1 MHNKAIG
8 IDIGGTTIKGAVVG
22 RDGRL
27 RNETRIPT
35 ASVTRG
41 PGMLDALLGLIATI
55 AEREGGT
62 KNLCGAGIGTP
73 GFVGRDGTII
83 GRAGNIPGWEG
94 TRLYEPIME
103 RFGLKAVASNDATA
117 AALAEARFGAGRG
130 IENSV
135 FYSLGTGIGGGIVA
149 GGRLYHGSRGMAG
162 EFGHVS
168 IDHEGVPCT
177 CGRKGCVEQYAS
189 APAIVYWAR
198 TLCDVNAAE
207 ATDFAHMVRTAGES
221 LTAKQIY
228 EFVNRGDAV
237 ALRVN
242 DFVCD
247 KLARAIGITIN
258 TLSPDRIVLG
268 GGVMMAGTVI
278 VDTVAKFLPKYALPE
293 PLSHCTMAI
302 AELGGNAGVIGA
314 GTLVFEEIDASAT
327 SFCQKKRP

>member
-1 MHNKAIG
+1 MHHHAIG

-35 ASVTRG
+35 ASVSRG
-41 PGMLDALLGLIATI
+41 PGMLDALLNLIATI
-55 AEREGGT
+55 VEQEGGT
-62 KNLCGAGIGTP
+62 KNLRGVGVGTP

-83 GRAGNIPGWEG
+83 GRAVNLPGWEG

-103 RFGLKAVASNDATA
+103 RFGLDAVASNDATA

-149 GGRLYHGSRGMAG
+149 NGRLYRGSRGMAG

-168 IDHEGVPCT
+168 IDHDGVPCG
-177 CGRKGCVEQYAS
+177 CGQKGCIERYAS
-189 APAIVYWAR
+189 APGIVRCALDLCAAETVEQTAFVRMAR
-198 TLCDVNAAE
+198 TTGE
-207 ATDFAHMVRTAGES
+207 ALTSRQVYDFVGAG
-221 LTAKQIY
+221 
-228 EFVNRGDAV
+228 DPV
-237 ALRVN
+237 ALRLN
-242 DFVCD
+242 DLVCD
-247 KLARAIGITIN
+247 KLARAIGSAITM
-258 TLSPDRIVLG
+258 LSPDRVVLG

-278 VDTVAKFLPKYALPE
+278 ADTVAKFLPKYALPG
-293 PLSHCTMAI
+293 PLSHCTLAI

-327 SFCQKKRP
+327 SCNQKKRP

>member
-8 IDIGGTTIKGAVVG
+8 IDIGGTTIKAAVVG

-27 RNETRIPT
+27 HNESRIPT
-35 ASVTRG
+35 ASVAGG
-41 PGMLDALLGLIATI
+41 PGMLDALLNLIATI
-55 AEREGGT
+55 VEQEGGT
-62 KNLCGAGIGTP
+62 KNLRGVGIGTP

-83 GRAGNIPGWEG
+83 GRAVNLPGWEG

-103 RFGLKAVASNDATA
+103 RFGLKTIASNDATA
-117 AALAEARFGAGRG
+117 ATLAEARFGAGRG

-135 FYSLGTGIGGGIVA
+135 FYALGTGIGGGIVA
-149 GGRLYHGSRGMAG
+149 NGRLYRGSRGMAG

-168 IDHEGVPCT
+168 IDPEGVPCA
-177 CGRKGCVEQYAS
+177 CGQKGCVECYAS
-189 APAIVYWAR
+189 APAIAHWAR
-198 TLCDVNAAE
+198 TLCDSNAAE
-207 ATDFAHMVRTAGES
+207 ATEFARMVRAAGDS
-221 LTAKQIY
+221 LTAKQVY

-247 KLARAIGITIN
+247 KLARAIGGAITM
-258 TLSPDRIVLG
+258 LSPDRVVLG

-293 PLSHCTMAI
+293 PLSHCTLAI
-302 AELGGNAGVIGA
+302 AKLGENAGVIGA
-314 GTLVFEEIDASAT
+314 GTLVFEEIGY
-327 SFCQKKRP
+327 